1 MAGKFERQDPGYYE
15 QLALGLNLEEA
26 DREQAGFV
34 SPEEARRRSQLARLA
49 LKNLSPSPS
58 PEPSGEGRWE
68 GEENTAEWVE
78 RYRELLNA
86 GWPWRVACYIAWA
99 SSPRIGRW
107 PETQDELARGVLGLT
122 SDRVI
127 ATWRK
132 KNPTIDQLVADW
144 QALPLLEHRADV
156 LRALARSASNPDH
169 RHNPDRK
176 VFLEMTGDYTPK
188 AQLNIRNTDVEDLSG
203 MSDAELDKIA
213 RQARGEPTPDPSL
226 KGGETDEEGE
236 A

>member
-1 MAGKFERQDPGYYE
+1 MGKFEQQDPGYYE

-26 DREQAGFV
+26 DRGATGFV
-34 SPEEARRRSQLARLA
+34 SPEEARERSLNALRRLNSTA
-49 LKNLSPSPS
+49 SV
-58 PEPSGEGRWE
+58 EGAGWI
-68 GEENTAEWVE
+68 E
-78 RYRELLNA
+78 RYRDLLNA

-107 PETQDELARGVLGLT
+107 PGTQQELASEVLGLT

-132 KNPTIDQLVADW
+132 KNPAIDQLIAEW

-156 LRALARSASNPDH
+156 FAALAKSASDPDH

-176 VFLEMTGDYTPK
+176 VYLEMTGDYTPRQQVDVRK
-188 AQLNIRNTDVEDLSG
+188 TDDSLDLSNL
-203 MSDAELDKIA
+203 SDAELNDIA
-213 RQARGEPTPDPSL
+213 RQASGALGRKDGGSTPTGGRSGESRPT
-226 KGGETDEEGE
+226 EEAAE
-236 A
+236 

>member
-1 MAGKFERQDPGYYE
+1 MANKFERAEPGYYE
-15 QLALGLNLEEA
+15 QLALGLSLDAESA
-26 DREQAGFV
+26 GQAGFV
-34 SPEEARRRSQLARLA
+34 SPEEARRRSMAARLA
-49 LKNLSPSPS
+49 MRKRGAGLAGRPDDGDDAEDP
-58 PEPSGEGRWE
+58 PEQ
-68 GEENTAEWVE
+68 EEAEWVE

-107 PETQDELARGVLGLT
+107 PKTQDELARGVLGLT

-127 ATWRK
+127 ATWRT

-156 LRALARSASNPDH
+156 FRALARSASNPDH
-169 RHNPDRK
+169 RSNPDRK

-188 AQLNIRNTDVEDLSG
+188 ARLDIRRPGDVDDLSQW
-203 MSDAELDKIA
+203 SDEELDKAA
-213 RQARGEPTPDPSL
+213 RQAKGGEEPTPGPSL
-226 KGGETDEEGE
+226 KGGE
-236 A
+236 

>member
-1 MAGKFERQDPGYYE
+1 MGKFEQQDPGYYE

-26 DREQAGFV
+26 DRGDTGFV
-34 SPEEARRRSQLARLA
+34 SPEEARRRSRVAFQGINSLASEDGA
-49 LKNLSPSPS
+49 
-58 PEPSGEGRWE
+58 GWI
-68 GEENTAEWVE
+68 E
-78 RYRELLNA
+78 RYRDLLNA

-107 PETQDELARGVLGLT
+107 PGTQQELASEVLGLT

-132 KNPTIDQLVADW
+132 KNATIDQLIAEW

-156 LRALARSASNPDH
+156 FAALAKSASDPDH

-176 VFLEMTGDYTPK
+176 VYLEMTGDYTPRQQVDVRK
-188 AQLNIRNTDVEDLSG
+188 TDDSLDLSNL
-203 MSDAELDKIA
+203 SDAELNDIA
-213 RQARGEPTPDPSL
+213 RQASGALGRKDPGL
-226 KGGETDEEGE
+226 KSGASEEGE
-236 A
+236 SGASEEGEGE

>member
-1 MAGKFERQDPGYYE
+1 MGNKFDRQDPAWYE
-15 QLALGLNLEEA
+15 QMALSLNLDDA
-26 DREQAGFV
+26 DRVETGFIT
-34 SPEEARRRSQLARLA
+34 PEEARRRSQTARLA
-49 LKNLSPSPS
+49 LRDAVSQGDEDASWS
-58 PEPSGEGRWE
+58 
-68 GEENTAEWVE
+68 E

-107 PETQDELARGVLGLT
+107 PETQQELATQVLGLT

-132 KNPTIDQLVADW
+132 KNPTIDSVIAEW

-156 LRALARSASNPDH
+156 IRALARSASNPDH
-169 RHNPDRK
+169 RSNPDRK
-176 VFLEMTGDYTPK
+176 VFLEMTGDYTPRAK
-188 AQLNIRNTDVEDLSG
+188 LDVRSTDVSDLSQL
-203 MSDAELDKIA
+203 SDAELDDLA
-213 RQARGEPTPDPSL
+213 RQVRGEERSGASTSPSS
-226 KGGETDEEGE
+226 GDE

>member
-1 MAGKFERQDPGYYE
+1 MAIKLERPDPKYTE
-15 QLALGLNLEEA
+15 QLALALNLDEV
-26 DREQAGFV
+26 DRVETGFI
-34 SPEEARRRSQLARLA
+34 SPEEARKRSRLARMA
-49 LKNLSPSPS
+49 LDGKPDESCSD
-58 PEPSGEGRWE
+58 
-68 GEENTAEWVE
+68 EWSE

-107 PETQDELARGVLGLT
+107 PETQQELATEVLGLT

-127 ATWRK
+127 ASWRK
-132 KNPTIDQLVADW
+132 KNPTIDSLIAEW

-156 LRALARSASNPDH
+156 IAALSRSASNPDH

-188 AQLNIRNTDVEDLSG
+188 TKLELNKVQLEDLSQ
-203 MSDAELDKIA
+203 MSDAELDKLA
-213 RQARGEPTPDPSL
+213 RQARGDGREDGRPQGDAPTRI
-226 KGGETDEEGE
+226 GEDEG
-236 A
+236 